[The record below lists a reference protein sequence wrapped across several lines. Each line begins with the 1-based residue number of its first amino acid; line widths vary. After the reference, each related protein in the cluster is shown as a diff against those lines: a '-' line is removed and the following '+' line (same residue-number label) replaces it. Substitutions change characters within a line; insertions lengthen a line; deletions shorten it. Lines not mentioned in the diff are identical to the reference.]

1 MFSALLS
8 PLAGDHAT
16 LCLRR
21 WFHFFPMATA
31 RCNADEQIFIF
42 APKFSVRPHPEE
54 PRSGVSKDE
63 SPDAAAGP
71 HGSPGDAKHRPET
84 ALSRLLTMRASS
96 PAGVAPKQK
105 VLQSFQADL
114 PRPVLREKRI
124 RFARDPNH
132 F

>member
-8 PLAGDHAT
+8 PLAGDQAT

-42 APKFSVRPHPEE
+42 APKFPVRPHPES
-54 PRSGVSKDE
+54 RG
-63 SPDAAAGP
+63 AASRRMKAQMQQRGP

-84 ALSRLLTMRASS
+84 ALSRLLTMRVSS

-124 RFARDPNH
+124 RFA
-132 F
+132 